1 MSASNNSQASKS
13 PSNLNGHLT
22 AVIILIC
29 VVIALVA
36 AAVVVEPDTG
46 EPDQTAQIATTV
58 TPSPLGTPLPT
69 EVGAVAPPS
78 VNIDK
83 VIILGGFL
91 VLIVLLAVL
100 REILLYKQKS

>member
-1 MSASNNSQASKS
+1 MSASNNPQASKS

-36 AAVVVEPDTG
+36 AMVVEPDLG

-91 VLIVLLAVL
+91 VLVVLLAVL
-100 REILLYKQKS
+100 REILWYKQKS

>member
-13 PSNLNGHLT
+13 ASNLNGHLT

-29 VVIALVA
+29 VVIAFV
-36 AAVVVEPDTG
+36 AAVVVEPDLG
-46 EPDQTAQIATTV
+46 EPDQTAQSATTV

-69 EVGAVAPPS
+69 EVGAAAPPS

-83 VIILGGFL
+83 VIVIGGFL

-100 REILLYKQKS
+100 REILWYKQKS

>member
-1 MSASNNSQASKS
+1 MSASNDSQASKS

-36 AAVVVEPDTG
+36 AVVVEPDLG

-100 REILLYKQKS
+100 REIIWYKQKS

>member
-1 MSASNNSQASKS
+1 MSASNNSQVSKS

-36 AAVVVEPDTG
+36 AVVVEPDLG

-69 EVGAVAPPS
+69 EVGAAAPPS

>member
-36 AAVVVEPDTG
+36 AVVVEPDLG
-46 EPDQTAQIATTV
+46 EPDQAAQIATNV

-78 VNIDK
+78 VNINK

-100 REILLYKQKS
+100 REILWYKKKS

>member
-1 MSASNNSQASKS
+1 MSASNTPQPSKS
-13 PSNLNGHLT
+13 LINLNGHLT
-22 AVIILIC
+22 AIIILIC

-36 AAVVVEPDTG
+36 AVVLEPDLAAT
-46 EPDQTAQIATTV
+46 DQTTQIATTA
-58 TPSPLGTPLPT
+58 TPSPLGTPMPT

>member
-1 MSASNNSQASKS
+1 MSASNNTQAPRSL
-13 PSNLNGHLT
+13 SNLNGLLT
-22 AVIILIC
+22 ALIILIC

-36 AAVVVEPDTG
+36 AVVVEPDLG
-46 EPDQTAQIATTV
+46 EPDQAAQIATTV

-69 EVGAVAPPS
+69 EVGAAAPPS

-100 REILLYKQKS
+100 REILWYKQKS

>member
-1 MSASNNSQASKS
+1 MSASNTPQPSKS
-13 PSNLNGHLT
+13 LTNPNGHLT
-22 AVIILIC
+22 AIIILIC
-29 VVIALVA
+29 VVIALVF
-36 AAVVVEPDTG
+36 AVVLEPDLAAT
-46 EPDQTAQIATTV
+46 DQTTQIATTA

-83 VIILGGFL
+83 VIIMGGFL

-100 REILLYKQKS
+100 REILWYKQKS

>member
-36 AAVVVEPDTG
+36 AMVVEPDLG

-69 EVGAVAPPS
+69 EVGAAAPPS

-91 VLIVLLAVL
+91 VLVVLLAVL
-100 REILLYKQKS
+100 REILWYKQKS

>member
-1 MSASNNSQASKS
+1 MSTSNNSQA
-13 PSNLNGHLT
+13 PQLLSNLNGHLT

-36 AAVVVEPDTG
+36 AVVVEPELG
-46 EPDQTAQIATTV
+46 GPDSAAQLATTV
-58 TPSPLGTPLPT
+58 TPSPLSTPLPT

-78 VNIDK
+78 VNINK

-100 REILLYKQKS
+100 REILWYKQKS

>member
-36 AAVVVEPDTG
+36 AVVVEPDLG

-69 EVGAVAPPS
+69 EVGAAAPPS

-91 VLIVLLAVL
+91 VLVVLLAVL
-100 REILLYKQKS
+100 REILWYKQKS

>member
-13 PSNLNGHLT
+13 ASNLNGHLT

-36 AAVVVEPDTG
+36 AVVVEPDLG

-69 EVGAVAPPS
+69 EVGAAAPPS

-100 REILLYKQKS
+100 REILWYKQKS

>member
-36 AAVVVEPDTG
+36 AVVVEPDLG

-69 EVGAVAPPS
+69 EVGAAAPPS

-83 VIILGGFL
+83 VIVIGGFL

-100 REILLYKQKS
+100 REILWYKQKS

>member
-36 AAVVVEPDTG
+36 AMVVEPDLG

-69 EVGAVAPPS
+69 EVGAAAPPS

-83 VIILGGFL
+83 VILLGGFL
-91 VLIVLLAVL
+91 VLVVLLAVL
-100 REILLYKQKS
+100 REILWYKQKS

>member
-13 PSNLNGHLT
+13 ASNLNGHLT

-36 AAVVVEPDTG
+36 AVVVEPDLG

-83 VIILGGFL
+83 VIIIGGFL

-100 REILLYKQKS
+100 REILWYKQKS

>member
-36 AAVVVEPDTG
+36 AVVVEPDLG

-83 VIILGGFL
+83 VIIIGGFL

-100 REILLYKQKS
+100 REILWYKQKS

>member
-36 AAVVVEPDTG
+36 AMVVEPDTG

-58 TPSPLGTPLPT
+58 TPSPLGTPLQT
-69 EVGAVAPPS
+69 EVGAAAPPS

-83 VIILGGFL
+83 VILLGGFL
-91 VLIVLLAVL
+91 VLVVLLAVL
-100 REILLYKQKS
+100 REILWYKQKS

>member
-36 AAVVVEPDTG
+36 AVVVEPDLD

-58 TPSPLGTPLPT
+58 TPSPLGTPLQT
-69 EVGAVAPPS
+69 EVGAAAPPS

-91 VLIVLLAVL
+91 VLVVLLAVL
-100 REILLYKQKS
+100 REILWYKQKS

>member
-36 AAVVVEPDTG
+36 AVVVEPDLG

-58 TPSPLGTPLPT
+58 KPSPLGTPLPST
-69 EVGAVAPPS
+69 VGAPAPPY
-78 VNIDK
+78 VNLDN

-100 REILLYKQKS
+100 REILWYKQKS

>member
-29 VVIALVA
+29 VVIALG

-69 EVGAVAPPS
+69 EVGTAAPPS

-100 REILLYKQKS
+100 REILWYKQKS

>member
-36 AAVVVEPDTG
+36 AVVVEPDLG
-46 EPDQTAQIATTV
+46 EPDQTTQIATTV
-58 TPSPLGTPLPT
+58 TQSPLGTPLPT

-83 VIILGGFL
+83 VIVLGGFL

-100 REILLYKQKS
+100 REILWYKQKS

>member
-36 AAVVVEPDTG
+36 AVVVEPDLG

>member
-1 MSASNNSQASKS
+1 MSASNNTQVPQSL
-13 PSNLNGHLT
+13 SNLNGHLT

-36 AAVVVEPDTG
+36 AVVVEPDLG
-46 EPDQTAQIATTV
+46 EPDQAAQIATTV

-100 REILLYKQKS
+100 REILWYKQKS

>member
-36 AAVVVEPDTG
+36 AVVVEPDLG
-46 EPDQTAQIATTV
+46 EPDQAAQIATNV

-78 VNIDK
+78 VNINK

-100 REILLYKQKS
+100 REILWYKQKS

>member
-36 AAVVVEPDTG
+36 AVVVEPDLG

-100 REILLYKQKS
+100 REILWYKQKS

>member
-1 MSASNNSQASKS
+1 MSASNNTQAPQS

-29 VVIALVA
+29 VVIALV

-100 REILLYKQKS
+100 REILWYKQKS

>member
-1 MSASNNSQASKS
+1 MSASNNPQASKS

-36 AAVVVEPDTG
+36 AVVVEPDLG

-69 EVGAVAPPS
+69 EVGAAVPPS

-91 VLIVLLAVL
+91 VLVVLLAVL
-100 REILLYKQKS
+100 REILWYKQKS

>member
-22 AVIILIC
+22 AVIFLIC

-36 AAVVVEPDTG
+36 AVVVEPDLG

-100 REILLYKQKS
+100 REILWYKQKS

>member
-36 AAVVVEPDTG
+36 AVVVEPDLG

-69 EVGAVAPPS
+69 EVGAAAPPS

>member
-36 AAVVVEPDTG
+36 AVVVEPDLG

-58 TPSPLGTPLPT
+58 TPSPLGTPLQT
-69 EVGAVAPPS
+69 EVGAAAPPS

-83 VIILGGFL
+83 VILLGGFL
-91 VLIVLLAVL
+91 VLVVLLAVL
-100 REILLYKQKS
+100 REILWYKQKS

>member
-1 MSASNNSQASKS
+1 MSASNNPQASKS

-36 AAVVVEPDTG
+36 AVVVEPDLG

-100 REILLYKQKS
+100 REILWYKQKS

>member
-36 AAVVVEPDTG
+36 AVVVEPDLG

-58 TPSPLGTPLPT
+58 TPSPLGTPLPS
-69 EVGAVAPPS
+69 EVGGAAPPS

-100 REILLYKQKS
+100 REILWYKQKS

>member
-1 MSASNNSQASKS
+1 MSASNDSQASKS
-13 PSNLNGHLT
+13 PSNLNGQLT

-36 AAVVVEPDTG
+36 AVVVEPDLG

-69 EVGAVAPPS
+69 EVGAAAPPS

-83 VIILGGFL
+83 VIVIGGFL
-91 VLIVLLAVL
+91 VLVVLLAVL
-100 REILLYKQKS
+100 REILWYKQKS

>member
-36 AAVVVEPDTG
+36 AVVVEPDLG
-46 EPDQTAQIATTV
+46 EPDQAAQIATTV

-83 VIILGGFL
+83 VIVIGGFL
-91 VLIVLLAVL
+91 VLLVLLAVL
-100 REILLYKQKS
+100 REILWYKQKS

>member
-29 VVIALVA
+29 VVIALV

-69 EVGAVAPPS
+69 EVGAAAPPS

-91 VLIVLLAVL
+91 VLVVLLAVL
-100 REILLYKQKS
+100 REILWYKQKS

>member
-1 MSASNNSQASKS
+1 MSASNDSQASKS
-13 PSNLNGHLT
+13 PSNLNGQLT

-36 AAVVVEPDTG
+36 AVVVEPDLG
-46 EPDQTAQIATTV
+46 EPDRTAQIATTV

>member
-36 AAVVVEPDTG
+36 AMVVEPDLG

-100 REILLYKQKS
+100 REILWYKQKS

>member
-1 MSASNNSQASKS
+1 MSASNHTQASKS

-29 VVIALVA
+29 VVIALL
-36 AAVVVEPDTG
+36 AAVVVEPELG
-46 EPDQTAQIATTV
+46 ETDQAAQIATTV

-78 VNIDK
+78 VNINK

-100 REILLYKQKS
+100 REILWYKQKS